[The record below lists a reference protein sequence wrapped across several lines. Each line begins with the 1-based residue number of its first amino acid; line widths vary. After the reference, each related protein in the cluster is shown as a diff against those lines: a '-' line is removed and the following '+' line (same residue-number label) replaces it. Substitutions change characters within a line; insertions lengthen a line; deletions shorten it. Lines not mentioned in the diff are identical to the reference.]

1 VPPLPC
7 FCPGRGIHEG
17 VERLI
22 TEWDSEKEWE
32 VAVLFLKEKDLID
45 AYRSFR
51 EAFFKEES
59 Q

>member
-1 VPPLPC
+1 M
-7 FCPGRGIHEG
+7 
-17 VERLI
+17 I
-22 TEWDSEKEWE
+22 TGWDSEKEWE
-32 VAVLFLKEKDLID
+32 VAVLFLEAKGLVD

>member
-1 VPPLPC
+1 M
-7 FCPGRGIHEG
+7 
-17 VERLI
+17 I
-22 TEWDSEKEWE
+22 TGWDSEKEWE